1 ESKSQIWAAQF
12 DEKLTDIFTMQD
24 AISAQ
29 VAHSLSLNLSDAEQ
43 QRIRKNYTQNMEA
56 YQAYLKG
63 RYFWNRRTR
72 EDLDKT
78 IEHLEQAISI
88 SPDYALAYTGLA
100 DAYSTL
106 GYMSRTAARR
116 EHHYQLARGAA
127 AKAIEIDE
135 NLAEAQASL
144 GIILR
149 SADWGWVE
157 SEKAL
162 KRAIEL
168 NPGYPI
174 AHHYY
179 ALLLATVGR
188 LDEALTE
195 VTTAQRLDPLSL
207 AINADMALIYFV

>member
-1 ESKSQIWAAQF
+1 MSSS
-12 DEKLTDIFTMQD
+12 
-24 AISAQ
+24 SAYG
-29 VAHSLSLNLSDAEQ
+29 
-43 QRIRKNYTQNMEA
+43 RNYTQNVEA

-63 RYFWNRRTR
+63 RYFWNKRTR

-78 IEHLEQAISI
+78 IEHFGQAISI

-100 DAYSTL
+100 DAYSTRAYL
-106 GYMSRTAARR
+106 SRTAAKR
-116 EHHYQLARGAA
+116 ERQYELARMAA

-135 NLAEAQASL
+135 NLAEAQASF
-144 GIILR
+144 GFILR
-149 SADWGWVE
+149 SSDWDWVE

-168 NPGYPI
+168 NPNYPT

-188 LDEALTE
+188 LDEALSE
-195 VTTAQRLDPLSL
+195 VTTAQRPDPLSL
-207 AINADMALIYFV
+207 AINADMAFIYIFARRPEQAIEVATKALEMDHTVR